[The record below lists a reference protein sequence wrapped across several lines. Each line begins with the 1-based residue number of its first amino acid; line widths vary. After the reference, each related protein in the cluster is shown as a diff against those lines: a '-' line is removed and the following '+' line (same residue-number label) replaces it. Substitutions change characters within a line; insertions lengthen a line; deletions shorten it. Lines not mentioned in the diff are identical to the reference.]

1 MTQLGSIV
9 FGPAYKDFDKFFV
22 GFDDQFN
29 RLSRLSE
36 DLSKSSNAFPY
47 YNIIKTDEDKYTI
60 EIACAGFGQQDIE
73 IELKENTLV
82 IKGNVKNEGD
92 QNSLFPT
99 YLFKGIANRSFTRTF
114 ALDDHI
120 EIQGAELL
128 NGILKVFLERFI
140 PEHKKPKKIPINSGK
155 TQPQLLNEMFPES
168 SAKI

>member
-9 FGPAYKDFDKFFV
+9 FGPSYKDIDKFFV
-22 GFDDQFN
+22 GFDDQIN

-36 DLSKSSNAFPY
+36 DFAKSTNAFPY

-73 IELKENTLV
+73 IEMKENTLV
-82 IKGNVKNEGD
+82 IKGTVKTEGD
-92 QNSLFPT
+92 QNSSYPT

-120 EIQGAELL
+120 EIKGAELL

-140 PEHKKPKKIPINSGK
+140 PEHKKPKKIPINQGK
-155 TQPQLLNEMFPES
+155 TQPQLLNEMYED
-168 SAKI
+168 SASKI